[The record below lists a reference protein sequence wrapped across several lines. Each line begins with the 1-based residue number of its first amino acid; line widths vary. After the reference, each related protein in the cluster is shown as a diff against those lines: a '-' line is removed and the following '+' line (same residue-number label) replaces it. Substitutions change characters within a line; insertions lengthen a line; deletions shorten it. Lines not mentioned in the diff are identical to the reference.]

1 MLLKTHT
8 KNPFLPIKLAKMEK
22 FGNIKYL
29 MRMKTKLVVLVKL
42 IVKLN

>member
-22 FGNIKYL
+22 FDNIKYL
-29 MRMKTKLVVLVKL
+29 VRVKRKLVVFVY
-42 IVKLN
+42 